1 MARYQIWDKQSD
13 IYTPSNERFTAE
25 QWKQRYP
32 WVNIP
37 GTEMIITAGIING
50 GAAMEYSATVESY
63 RKMGAAITEN
73 MTEEEVLAAI
83 EAFEDN
89 PPGANE
95 PTNEERIAAALE
107 GQVLMMSPAEMS
119 GEDETETGNVG
130 ASPAYQRIKR
140 NYDRGLWS
148 GALVNAAAAAR
159 QINRAEAAEILGA

>member
-1 MARYQIWDKQSD
+1 MARYQIWNGTDNV
-13 IYTPSNERFTAE
+13 ITPSGAQFTAKE
-25 QWKQRYP
+25 WGDRYP
-32 WVNIP
+32 WVKLP
-37 GTEMIITAGIING
+37 GVKMIITAPPING
-50 GAAMEYSATVESY
+50 GAALEYFSTIAHY
-63 RKMGAAITEN
+63 KKMGAAITEN
-73 MTEEEVLAAI
+73 MTEEEVLAAV

-89 PPGANE
+89 PPGADQ